1 MILLDA
7 NTLIYYIKGLDA
19 VVRRFQLTS
28 PRELRIPSVVAY
40 EVEYGALKAG
50 SARRRA
56 VMAGLLAG
64 IVQAPFDASAA
75 GDADRIRVDLERRG
89 FVIGPMDLIIAGTA
103 VSRGALL
110 VTSNTREF
118 ARIKGLRLEDWTR

>member
-7 NTLIYYIKGLDA
+7 NTLIYYIKGVDA

-56 VMAGLLAG
+56 VTAGLLAG
-64 IVQAPFDASAA
+64 IVQAP
-75 GDADRIRVDLERRG
+75 V
-89 FVIGPMDLIIAGTA
+89 
-103 VSRGALL
+103 
-110 VTSNTREF
+110 
-118 ARIKGLRLEDWTR
+118 